1 MDRDVLVIDDS
12 VDHRVYERGLDPAYS
27 YTLAETAAD
36 VAPESTRSDVVVYDH
51 GRPGIAFQELKE
63 TVRNTGAS
71 RYVIVVTGAEPTAE
85 LLSLPCDEYLRKPV
99 DGATL
104 GEAVDRAMALP
115 SGDRKEAVSLTGT
128 AQALETAR
136 SGGEP
141 ERYRAF
147 QRAHRGLR
155 EHARS
160 AVAAGTEPVGAD
172 GRSGRPDQIRGPPD
186 ERQVPLPDGGK
197 AGGGR
202 LEDGDVSPWKFR
214 EAVENAGHAVVFTDR
229 DGVIEYVNPAFEALT
244 GYAASEVI
252 GRTPRVLKSG
262 EHDEAFYEAL
272 WDTISAGE
280 VWRGE
285 LVNERPDGERYVI
298 EQTIAPLPRGDEEPR
313 GYVAIN
319 TDITEKRRREEKI
332 KALHEA
338 TRDLLSASSPSAVAA
353 EVGAAIESI
362 LEFRINVIRVLR
374 DGELQPVHVNDKAEE
389 LLAERPTY
397 GVGEGFA
404 GEAFEEQQARV
415 YTDIRDHDGGTA
427 LEPVVSWLYVP
438 IADYGII
445 SVGQTDADAFDETD
459 LSLVQ
464 IIASNAEVALQR
476 LRKERELQ
484 RENDRL
490 EQFASTVSHDLRNP
504 LQVAKGTLSQL
515 EECHAGIDRMRQ
527 AHERMEEVIEGVL
540 TLTRQGNRVE
550 DPTPV
555 DLSAVA
561 RACWTHVSSC
571 ETELVVE
578 EDSLVVSGDDTR
590 LKHLFENLFRNAV
603 THGQASTVRVGALDG
618 GFYVADDGVGIP
630 PDERDGVFDNGYTT
644 SDDGTGL
651 GLTIVEEIAHAH
663 DWAVSVTESETGGA
677 RFEFVAATQYRDE

>member
-12 VDHRVYERGLDPAYS
+12 VDRQVYERGLSPGYS
-27 YTLAETAAD
+27 YTLAETADEIASSF
-36 VAPESTRSDVVVYDH
+36 ARSDIVVYDH
-51 GRPGIAFQELKE
+51 GRAGIAFQELKE
-63 TVRNTGAS
+63 TVQNTDAS
-71 RYVIVVTGAEPTAE
+71 HYVIVVTGAEPTPE
-85 LLSLPCDEYLRKPV
+85 LLSLPCDDYLRKPV
-99 DGATL
+99 DGATV
-104 GEAVDRAMALP
+104 GQAVDRAMALP
-115 SGDRKEAVSLTGT
+115 NGDLREAMSLTRKVHALDS
-128 AQALETAR
+128 AQSGSELEQSRAVHDAR
-136 SGGEP
+136 
-141 ERYRAF
+141 RR
-147 QRAHRGLR
+147 LR
-155 EHARS
+155 ELARPEVLCEIERIDADVLS
-160 AVAAGTEPVGAD
+160 AHLD
-172 GRSGRPDQIRGPPD
+172 LIRGATD
-186 ERQVPLPDGGK
+186 ERQAPRADGGK
-197 AGGGR
+197 TGGTR
-202 LEDGDVSPWKFR
+202 LENEDISPWKFR
-214 EAVENAGHAVVFTDR
+214 EAVESAGHAVVFTDR
-229 DGVIEYVNPAFEALT
+229 DGIIEYVNPAFEELT
-244 GYAASEVI
+244 GYAASDVI
-252 GRTPRVLKSG
+252 GHTPRVLKSG
-262 EHDEAFYEAL
+262 EHDDAFYESL
-272 WDTISAGE
+272 WDTIGAGD

-298 EQTIAPLPRGDEEPR
+298 EQTIAPLPRGGKPR

-332 KALHEA
+332 EALHEA
-338 TRDLLSASSPSAVAA
+338 TRDLLSADSPSAVAA

-397 GVGEGFA
+397 DVGEGFP
-404 GEAFEEQQARV
+404 GKVFEEQRARI

-438 IADYGII
+438 ISDYGII
-445 SVGQTDADAFDETD
+445 SVGQTNPDAFDETD
-459 LSLVQ
+459 LNLVQ
-464 IIASNAEVALQR
+464 IIASNAEIALQR
-476 LRKERELQ
+476 LQKERELQ
-484 RENDRL
+484 RENERL

-515 EECHAGIDRMRQ
+515 DECPPGIDRMRQ

-550 DPTPV
+550 DPAPV

-578 EDSLVVSGDDTR
+578 ADSIIVSGDDTR

-603 THGQASTVRVGALDG
+603 THGQASTVRVGALDN

-630 PDERDGVFDNGYTT
+630 PEDRDGIFDNGYTT
-644 SDDGTGL
+644 SEDGTGL

-663 DWAVSVTESETGGA
+663 NWAVSVTESETGGA
-677 RFEFVAATQYRDE
+677 RFEFVAANQYRDE

>member
-1 MDRDVLVIDDS
+1 MHRDVLVIDDS
-12 VDHRVYERGLDPAYS
+12 VDHRVYETGLEPSYS
-27 YTLAETAAD
+27 YTLAGTVDEI
-36 VAPESTRSDVVVYDH
+36 APAFTQSDIVVYDH
-51 GRPGIAFQELKE
+51 GQPGIAFQELKG
-63 TVRNTGAS
+63 TVQDTGAS
-71 RYVIVVTGAEPTAE
+71 HYVIVVTGAAPTPE
-85 LLSLPCDEYLRKPV
+85 LLSLPCDDYLRKPV

-104 GEAVDRAMALP
+104 GQAIDRAMALP
-115 SGDRKEAVSLTGT
+115 NGDVREAVSLTRKVHVLDAAPSSGRLEQSPAVRDAWQRLHELTRPEVLCEIERIDADVLSAHLDLIRRGT
-128 AQALETAR
+128 DGAQA
-136 SGGEP
+136 P
-141 ERYRAF
+141 RA
-147 QRAHRGLR
+147 
-155 EHARS
+155 
-160 AVAAGTEPVGAD
+160 
-172 GRSGRPDQIRGPPD
+172 
-186 ERQVPLPDGGK
+186 DGGK
-197 AGGGR
+197 TSGSR
-202 LEDGDVSPWKFR
+202 LEGDDISPWKFR
-214 EAVENAGHAVVFTDR
+214 EAVESAGHAVVFTDP

-252 GRTPRVLKSG
+252 GHTPRVLKSG
-262 EHDEAFYEAL
+262 KHDENFYENL
-272 WDTISAGE
+272 WDTIGAGD

-285 LVNERPDGERYVI
+285 LVNERPSGERYVI
-298 EQTIAPLPRGDEEPR
+298 EQTIAPLPRGGKPR

-319 TDITEKRRREEKI
+319 TEITEKRRREEKI

-338 TRDLLSASSPSAVAA
+338 TRDLLGAESPSAVAA

-374 DGELQPVHVNDKAEE
+374 DGELQPIHVNDKAEE
-389 LLAERPTY
+389 LLSDRPAY
-397 GVGEGFA
+397 DIGEGFP
-404 GEAFEEQQARV
+404 GEAFEEQQASI

-438 IADYGII
+438 ISDYGVI
-445 SVGQTDADAFDETD
+445 SVGQTDPDAFDETD
-459 LSLVQ
+459 LNLVQ
-464 IIASNAEVALQR
+464 IIANNAEVALER
-476 LRKERELQ
+476 LQKERELQ
-484 RENDRL
+484 RENERL

-515 EECHAGIDRMRQ
+515 EECPAGIDRMRQ

-550 DPTPV
+550 DPAPV

-561 RACWTHVSSC
+561 RACWAHVSSC

-578 EDSLVVSGDDTR
+578 ADSLVVSGDDTR

-603 THGQASTVRVGALDG
+603 THGRASTVRVGKLDN

-630 PDERDGVFDNGYTT
+630 PEDRDGVFDNGYTT
-644 SDDGTGL
+644 SDEGTGL

-677 RFEFVAATQYRDE
+677 RFEFVAATKYRDE

>member
-1 MDRDVLVIDDS
+1 MDRDVLVIDDA
-12 VDHRVYERGLDPAYS
+12 VDHRVYETGLDPSYS
-27 YTLAETAAD
+27 YTLAETAD
-36 VAPESTRSDVVVYDH
+36 EIGPSFTRSDIVVYDH
-51 GRPGIAFQELKE
+51 GQPGIAFQELKE
-63 TVRNTGAS
+63 TVQTTGVSA
-71 RYVIVVTGAEPTAE
+71 YVIVVTGAEPTPE
-85 LLSLPCDEYLRKPV
+85 LLSLACDEYLRKPV
-99 DGATL
+99 DAATL
-104 GEAVDRAMALP
+104 GQAVDRAMALGN
-115 SGDRKEAVSLTGT
+115 GDLREAVSLTRKV
-128 AQALETAR
+128 QVLDVAR
-136 SGGEP
+136 SGSEQSP
-141 ERYRAF
+141 AVHDARRRLRELARPDVLCEIERIDADILSAQLGF
-147 QRAHRGLR
+147 IRGL
-155 EHARS
+155 
-160 AVAAGTEPVGAD
+160 T
-172 GRSGRPDQIRGPPD
+172 D
-186 ERQVPLPDGGK
+186 ERQAPRADGGSRV
-197 AGGGR
+197 ANA
-202 LEDGDVSPWKFR
+202 DISPWKFR
-214 EAVENAGHAVVFTDR
+214 EAVESAGHAVVFTDR
-229 DGVIEYVNPAFEALT
+229 DGVIEYVNPAFEELT

-252 GRTPRVLKSG
+252 GHTPRVLKSG
-262 EHDEAFYEAL
+262 EHDDDFYESL
-272 WDTISAGE
+272 WSTIDAGD

-298 EQTIAPLPRGDEEPR
+298 EQTIAPLPRGGTPR

-332 KALHEA
+332 EALHEA

-374 DGELQPVHVNDKAEE
+374 DGDLQPVHVNDKAEE
-389 LLAERPTY
+389 LLSERPTY
-397 GVGEGFA
+397 AVGEGFP
-404 GEAFEEQQARV
+404 GEAFEEQQASI
-415 YTDIRDHDGGTA
+415 YTDIRDHDGGTELA
-427 LEPVVSWLYVP
+427 PVVSWLYVP
-438 IADYGII
+438 ISDYGVI
-445 SVGQTDADAFDETD
+445 SVGQTDPDAFDETD
-459 LSLVQ
+459 LNLVQ

-476 LRKERELQ
+476 LQKERELQ
-484 RENDRL
+484 RENERL

-515 EECHAGIDRMRQ
+515 EECPAGLDRIRQ
-527 AHERMEEVIEGVL
+527 SHERMEEVIEGVL

-603 THGQASTVRVGALDG
+603 THGEASTVRVGALDN

-630 PDERDGVFDNGYTT
+630 PADRDGVFDNGYTT

-677 RFEFVAATQYRDE
+677 RFEFVATSQYRDE